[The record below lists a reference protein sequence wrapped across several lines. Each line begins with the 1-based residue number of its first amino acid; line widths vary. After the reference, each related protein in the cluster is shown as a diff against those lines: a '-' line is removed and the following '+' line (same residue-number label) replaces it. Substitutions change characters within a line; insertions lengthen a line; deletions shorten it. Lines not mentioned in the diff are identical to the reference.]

1 MSTSLRL
8 ARPLFL
14 SILLATLLALPLT
27 EVFAK
32 DDQTLAAIPDRPAAP
47 DFVLKDPEGRTQ
59 RLTDYRGRPLI
70 LHFWA
75 TWCPPCREEMP
86 SLQRAYEA
94 LKADGIA
101 VVAINVGEDVDTIDQ
116 FMEDEPVDFPL
127 PMDTD
132 TKVAQG
138 YPMKGLPASFVID
151 PQGRLVY
158 SAMGTREWDDPKLL
172 DLVRALK

>member
-1 MSTSLRL
+1 M
-8 ARPLFL
+8 
-14 SILLATLLALPLT
+14 
-27 EVFAK
+27 
-32 DDQTLAAIPDRPAAP
+32 
-47 DFVLKDPEGRTQ
+47 
-59 RLTDYRGRPLI
+59 
-70 LHFWA
+70 
-75 TWCPPCREEMP
+75 
-86 SLQRAYEA
+86 QRAYEA

-101 VVAINVGEDVDTIDQ
+101 VVAINVGEDVDTIEQ

-158 SAMGTREWDDPKLL
+158 SVMGAREWDDPKLL
-172 DLVRALK
+172 DLVRALKRCLSEQARAGTSAPGMRMIKPE